1 MKMKKIVFV
10 ILMAMICMLIAGCTD
25 VLSPYTVEYEI
36 LDDQFPKVKVTVT
49 GPPENLVVSFDDG
62 ISERTGML
70 YKGSMERTGSA
81 YTLVSLNYNS
91 YAYDLTIRKKV
102 KPGEKD
108 GMVLYRERVEF
119 KGGSPEI
126 IETYVAPWPFLTN
139 VRLHNSGD
147 FPVQIDY
154 LMVYTAQ
161 EEKKVPG
168 YIKIAP
174 GGYED
179 CTIIYKRERGVNVRV
194 VAYIDDKPVAE
205 YEGVVG

>member
-1 MKMKKIVFV
+1 MMKKFAFV
-10 ILMAMICMLIAGCTD
+10 ILMAMACMLIAGCTD
-25 VLSPYTVEYEI
+25 VLSPYTVEYEL

-49 GPPENLVVSFDDG
+49 GPPENLVISFDDG
-62 ISERTGML
+62 IRERTGTL
-70 YKGSMERTGSA
+70 YKLSMEKTGSA
-81 YTLVSLNYNS
+81 YTLVFLDYNS
-91 YAYDLTIRKKV
+91 YVYDLTIRKKG
-102 KPGEKD
+102 KSGEKD
-108 GMVLYRERVEF
+108 GRVLYRERVEF

-179 CTIIYKRERGVNVRV
+179 HTIIYKRERGVNVRV

-205 YEGVVG
+205 YEGVVK